1 LDRGKIEQAVKMILE
16 AIGEDPKNPA
26 LAETPARVARAYEEI
41 FSGIN
46 RDAAKELKTTTGI
59 EYDEIILVKDI
70 PLYSICEHHFLPFYG
85 KAHVG
90 YISQGGRIT
99 GLSKLARV
107 VEILS
112 RRLQTQERLTT
123 EIANV
128 IMEKLEP
135 RGVIVII
142 EAEHLC
148 MSMRGIQKPGTFT
161 MTSAVRGIFKK
172 NEKTR
177 AEAIALIRSNRKS

>member
-1 LDRGKIEQAVKMILE
+1 MDKDKIKQAVEMILE
-16 AIGEDPKNPA
+16 AIGEDPKSPA
-26 LAETPARVARAYEEI
+26 LAETPARVVRTYEEI
-41 FSGIN
+41 FSGIG
-46 RDAAKELKTTTGI
+46 RDASKELKTTAGV
-59 EYDEIILVKDI
+59 EYDEIILIKDI
-70 PLYSICEHHFLPFYG
+70 PLYSICEHHLLPFYG

-90 YISQGGRIT
+90 YIPQGGRVT

-107 VEILS
+107 VDILS

-128 IMEKLEP
+128 IMEKLKP
-135 RGVIVII
+135 RGAIVII
-142 EAEHLC
+142 KAEHLC

-161 MTSAVRGIFKK
+161 TTSVVKGIFKK

-177 AEAIALIRSNRKS
+177 AEAIALIGN

>member
-1 LDRGKIEQAVKMILE
+1 MDKDKIELAVEMILK
-16 AIGEDPKNPA
+16 AIGEDLKSPA
-26 LAETPARVARAYEEI
+26 LVGTPARVARAYEEI
-41 FSGIN
+41 FSGIG
-46 RDAAKELKTTTGI
+46 RDASKELKITTGV
-59 EYDEIILVKDI
+59 EYDEIILIKDV
-70 PLYSICEHHFLPFYG
+70 PLYSTCEHHLLPFYG

-90 YISQGGRIT
+90 YIPQGGRIT

-128 IMEKLEP
+128 IMEKLKP

-142 EAEHLC
+142 KAEHLC
-148 MSMRGIQKPGTFT
+148 MSMRGIQKPGAFT
-161 MTSAVRGIFKK
+161 TTSVVKGIFKK

-177 AEAIALIRSNRKS
+177 AEAIALIGSGS

>member
-1 LDRGKIEQAVKMILE
+1 MILE
-16 AIGEDPKNPA
+16 AIGGDPKNPA

-41 FSGIN
+41 FSGIGK
-46 RDAAKELKTTTGI
+46 DASKELKTTIGV
-59 EYDEIILVKDI
+59 EYDEIILIKDI
-70 PLYSICEHHFLPFYG
+70 PLYSICEHHLLPFYG

-90 YISQGGRIT
+90 YIPQGGRVT

-107 VEILS
+107 VEIFS

-142 EAEHLC
+142 KAEHLC

-161 MTSAVRGIFKK
+161 TTSVVKGIFKK

-177 AEAIALIRSNRKS
+177 AEAIALIGNG